1 VVGLRGIPINHSL
14 GQGYRDSSPLRPH
27 GVPAIIAL
35 VRALRK
41 QWGHLCC
48 DDWRVCGTDADR
60 IAGRAVVW

>member
-1 VVGLRGIPINHSL
+1 MPSKNCAVSRNNLVVGLRGIPINHSL

-41 QWGHLCC
+41 
-48 DDWRVCGTDADR
+48 
-60 IAGRAVVW
+60 